1 MLNEYLRILKKHS
14 DDVYGVG
21 ARTTLSV
28 YTVLSIACVLI
39 PTLFFLVLIILKIF

>member
-1 MLNEYLRILKKHS
+1 MLKEYLRILKKHS

-28 YTVLSIACVLI
+28 YTVLSIACIVI
-39 PTLFFLVLIILKIF
+39 PMLFFLVLIILKIF